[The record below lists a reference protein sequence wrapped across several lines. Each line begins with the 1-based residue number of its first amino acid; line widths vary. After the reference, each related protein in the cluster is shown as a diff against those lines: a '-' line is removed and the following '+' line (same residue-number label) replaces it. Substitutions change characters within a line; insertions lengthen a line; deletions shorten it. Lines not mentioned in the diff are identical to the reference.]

1 LPAQLEIT
9 LPDGRI
15 QKRQLGAEAPTIG
28 RDAGCEIPI
37 DDPSASRRHAR
48 FVSNG
53 HSVTIEDLGSKNGTL
68 VNDAPCRSTVLRDG
82 DRVVLGATV
91 IVYRDRPPTGSTSI
105 VVSDDTSVQ
114 HSTRY
119 SGRDQ
124 KPLLSQRRLEMIYEL
139 SERLTTLQSQDQ
151 LLQGAMDICGEML
164 HFERGA
170 IGIRRR
176 NQKTLD
182 WPVVRNLRGLEG
194 EITISRSLLSR
205 ALERGERA
213 IFTDAGGGTVDPTMS
228 IVQQGIRS
236 AMCVPLLQ
244 GPEIIGIIYGDRTST
259 ATAYQDED
267 IDFFAAIA
275 RQISIGLINCR
286 LMDDQR
292 QMIQLHR
299 DLDLARSIQ
308 GGLFPATLPNRKGLR
323 VAALN
328 EPGRRVSGD
337 YYDVI
342 ELPDGRIWFL
352 IADVTGEGVAAAIQM
367 AHFQAAVRV
376 TITESDDPAVLL
388 GKWNEFVFRSTQS
401 GRFITCLIGLL
412 NPETRMLRLASAGHP
427 PPFVCYRNAAPE
439 LLEVNGGFPLGVDG
453 SASFEQSEF
462 ALNPSA
468 LWLAYTDGITEA
480 MNPDGQTFGTEKLKE
495 AITES
500 GELQPAA
507 LIKQVRKRVTAHA
520 ASAEQSDDITLL
532 ATSLD

>member
-1 LPAQLEIT
+1 MSPELHIT
-9 LPDGRI
+9 LPDGRTI
-15 QKRQLGAEAPTIG
+15 RRPLGAEAATIG
-28 RDAGCEIPI
+28 RDAACEIPI

-48 FVSNG
+48 FISTG
-53 HSVTIEDLGSKNGTL
+53 QIVTIEDLGSKNGTL
-68 VNDAPCRSTVLRDG
+68 VNDGPCRTTLLRDG
-82 DRVVLGATV
+82 DRVLLGATV
-91 IVYRDRPPTGSTSI
+91 IVYRDRPGTASTSV
-105 VVSDDTSVQ
+105 VVSDDATMH

-164 HFERGA
+164 QFERGA

-176 NQKTLD
+176 NQKALD
-182 WPVVRNLRGLEG
+182 WPIVRNLRGAEG

-244 GPEIIGIIYGDRTST
+244 GSEVIGIIYGDRSST

-275 RQISIGLINCR
+275 RQISIGLINSR
-286 LMDDQR
+286 LLEDQQ
-292 QMIQLHR
+292 QMARLHR

-308 GGLFPATLPNRKGLR
+308 GGLFPASLPNRQGLR

-328 EPGRRVSGD
+328 DPGRRVSGD

-342 ELPDGRIWFL
+342 EIPDGRIWFL
-352 IADVTGEGVAAAIQM
+352 IADVTGEGVGAAIQM

-376 TITESDDPAVLL
+376 TISESEDPAVLL
-388 GKWNEFVFRSTQS
+388 AKWNDFVCRNTQS
-401 GRFITCLIGLL
+401 GRFITCLLGLL
-412 NPETRMLRLASAGHP
+412 DPKSRTLRLASAGHLE
-427 PPFVCYRNAAPE
+427 PFVCYRDAAPMM
-439 LLEVNGGFPLGVDG
+439 LEVNGGFPLGVVP
-453 SASFEQSEF
+453 SSSFEQSEF
-462 ALNPSA
+462 VLRPSA
-468 LWLAYTDGITEA
+468 LWLAYTDGVTEA
-480 MNPDGQTFGTEKLKE
+480 LDPDGKTFGIDKLKE
-495 AITES
+495 AILSS
-500 GELQPAA
+500 GELQPGP
-507 LIKQVRKRVTAHA
+507 LIKQLRKRVSAHA